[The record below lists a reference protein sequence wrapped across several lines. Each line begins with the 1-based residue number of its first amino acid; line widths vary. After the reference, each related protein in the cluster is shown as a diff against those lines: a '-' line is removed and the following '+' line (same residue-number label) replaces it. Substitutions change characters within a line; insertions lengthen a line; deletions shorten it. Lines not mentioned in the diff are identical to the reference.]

1 MPFTGSCHCG
11 AIRYT
16 VDGDA
21 PTSAL
26 QCNCSI
32 CRRKAALHHFTTPDK
47 FTLHTSREA
56 VATYQFNNHTVRSP
70 EWRYIRYHDGG
81 EELYDERKDPLEWT
95 NVASKP
101 ELASVKAELAKAM
114 PTKNTPEMKRATPA
128 TAPANPTSPA
138 ERRRQRQAAR
148 REAE

>member
-16 VDGDA
+16 VDEDV

-56 VATYQFNNHTVRSP
+56 VATYQFNNHAIDHHFCATCGIAPFAEGKGPQGPMVEINLRCA
-70 EWRYIRYHDGG
+70 DGVDL
-81 EELYDERKDPLEWT
+81 EALEIQNYDG
-95 NVASKP
+95 AS
-101 ELASVKAELAKAM
+101 
-114 PTKNTPEMKRATPA
+114 R
-128 TAPANPTSPA
+128 
-138 ERRRQRQAAR
+138 
-148 REAE
+148 